1 MLKRIFRLVKY
12 LFVLTALLALAAYF
26 YPEKFLCVDSGKA
39 TADVIVL
46 LGGGVHERPLR
57 AAELYRQHAA
67 PRIII
72 TGAGDDGINREILL
86 QNGVPASAI
95 EVENQSKTTQENAV
109 NTLKLLR
116 AEHVNRAILVTSWY
130 HSRRAE
136 KTFEHYAPDILFYSR
151 PSYFGFDMADWKKTG
166 TGKRMRLEF
175 LKIPGYWVRFGINPF

>member
-1 MLKRIFRLVKY
+1 MLKRIFRLFKL
-12 LFVLTALLALAAYF
+12 LFLLTALFAAVAYF
-26 YPEKFLCVDSGKA
+26 YPEKFLCVDSGRVSG
-39 TADVIVL
+39 DVIVL

-57 AAELYRQHAA
+57 AVELYKQHAA
-67 PRIII
+67 ARIII
-72 TGAGDDGINREILL
+72 TGAGDDELNRQILL

-95 EVENQSKTTQENAV
+95 EVENQSKTTRENAV

-136 KTFEHYAPDILFYSR
+136 KTFEHYGPDILFYSR
-151 PSYFGFDMADWKKTG
+151 PSYFGFATEDWKKNG

-175 LKIPGYWVRFGINPF
+175 LKIPAYWIRFGINPF